1 MIRGAT
7 VVDGTGGAART
18 ADVAVAD
25 GVIVDVGRVDGSAT
39 AARTS
44 ASCATRAGPPTCS
57 RTARATG
64 PDLPAGAG
72 RLVQRSEGYV
82 ETIVAGE
89 TVVAD
94 GELTDARPG
103 ALVRGPRA

>member
-1 MIRGAT
+1 
-7 VVDGTGGAART
+7 VFPEQVH
-18 ADVAVAD
+18 
-25 GVIVDVGRVDGSAT
+25 
-39 AARTS
+39 
-44 ASCATRAGPPTCS
+44 
-57 RTARATG
+57 
-64 PDLPAGAG
+64 DLPAGAG

-82 ETIVAGE
+82 ETMVAGE